1 MVEEEE
7 EEEEE
12 EEDGEDMVE
21 QHFLDRFIFWR
32 RKEKVKV
39 KVQTEYFFKSYFAHL
54 VGSMMKEELL
64 HFEEIENVANLGPL
78 GLFSLSVIF
87 LYL

>member
-1 MVEEEE
+1 MVK
-7 EEEEE
+7 
-12 EEDGEDMVE
+12 MVE
-21 QHFLDRFIFWR
+21 QYFLDILE
-32 RKEKVKV
+32 EKGEVV

-64 HFEEIENVANLGPL
+64 HFEEIENVANFGPL

>member
-12 EEDGEDMVE
+12 EEDGEDGRTTFFRSKHILE
-21 QHFLDRFIFWR
+21 
-32 RKEKVKV
+32 EKGEIV

-54 VGSMMKEELL
+54 VGSMMKEEFL
-64 HFEEIENVANLGPL
+64 HLEQIENVANLGPRV
-78 GLFSLSVIF
+78 LFSLSVIF